1 MNPATE
7 QLFHELARHFSEPL
21 LLVSSEGELLRA
33 SHEAQKL
40 LALREDELQGRL
52 LAELVVDAPEKLADY
67 LRLCAQSMNP
77 LPGAFR
83 IRSGSGR
90 EVSCRCRGALLVAP
104 APGGAATIL
113 LRLSSRDEANRA
125 FVLLNQKITDL
136 SREVM
141 NRQRAEQHALEALRL
156 RDEFLSVASHELKT
170 PLTSLSLKLQ
180 GLGRS
185 VSDEPGSSVAV
196 TAASLNAMRRQ
207 VKRLAALVDDLLD
220 VSRISTGRLKLELE
234 LVELPGLVREMVAR
248 FEPDAQRAGCELI
261 VTTAEPVVG
270 NWDRLRLEQVLSNL
284 VSNAIKYGAGK
295 PIQVRVE
302 RAGTRARLVVCDEGI
317 GIEPEALERIFYKFE
332 RAVSERHYGGLGL
345 GLYVVRK
352 IVEAMG
358 GTVRAESTPGQ
369 GATFTVELP
378 LSRDVESLGEP
389 RAR

>member
-1 MNPATE
+1 MDPATE
-7 QLFHELARHFSEPL
+7 QLFQELARHFSEPL
-21 LLVSSEGELLRA
+21 LLVSSAGELLRA
-33 SHEAQKL
+33 SHEAQRL
-40 LALREDELQGRL
+40 LALRADELKGRL
-52 LAELVVDAPEKLADY
+52 LAELVVDAPEKMADY

-83 IRSGSGR
+83 IRSGSGM

-113 LRLSSRDEANRA
+113 LRLSPRDEANRA
-125 FVLLNQKITDL
+125 FVLLNQKITAL
-136 SREVM
+136 SLEVM

-180 GLGRS
+180 SLGRS

-196 TAASLNAMRRQ
+196 TAASLNTMHRQ
-207 VKRLAALVDDLLD
+207 VKRLSALVDDLLD

-234 LVELPGLVREMVAR
+234 PVDLPGLVREMVAR

-261 VTTAEPVVG
+261 LTTAEPVVG

-317 GIEPEALERIFYKFE
+317 GIEPEALERIFAKFE
-332 RAVSERHYGGLGL
+332 RAVSERHYGGMGL
-345 GLYVVRK
+345 GLYVARK
-352 IVEAMG
+352 IVEAMS

-378 LSRDVESLGEP
+378 LSRDVEPLEE
-389 RAR
+389 R